1 MGDMPSFWSKLL
13 SCALVGLGAAQC
25 LSSSS
30 SRSCNVTQIEGCNAT
45 GEIKKVDGGQWST
58 CLDSN
63 CKIVYKLTREVDIYH
78 AYPRNQSSKDDEKNT
93 STAVL
98 FLTDFY
104 GIASINN
111 KL

>member
-1 MGDMPSFWSKLL
+1 M
-13 SCALVGLGAAQC
+13 
-25 LSSSS
+25 
-30 SRSCNVTQIEGCNAT
+30 
-45 GEIKKVDGGQWST
+45 
-58 CLDSN
+58 DSN

-78 AYPRNQSSKDDEKNT
+78 AYPRNQSSEDDEKNT

>member
-1 MGDMPSFWSKLL
+1 MSSFWSKL
-13 SCALVGLGAAQC
+13 SICALVGLGAAQC

-45 GEIKKVDGGQWST
+45 GGIKLVDGGQWSIRV
-58 CLDSN
+58 DSDY
-63 CKIVYKLTREVDIYH
+63 KVVYKLTREVDIYYT
-78 AYPRNQSSKDDEKNT
+78 YPRNQSSKDDKKNT